1 MPWKNKRMAVFAPW
15 ADQPP
20 LRCLFLKNMVLD
32 AHIGVFPH
40 EQGVTQRIR
49 VSVHYG
55 VDDRTDL
62 EVGPD
67 DLSRTVSYER
77 VVQLVHRIVREGHVR
92 LVETLAERI
101 ASGVLSDDRVRVV
114 RVRIEKLD
122 VFAEIEGVGVEIER
136 RPAS

>member
-1 MPWKNKRMAVFAPW
+1 MAVFAPW

-49 VSVHYG
+49 VSVHFG

-122 VFAEIEGVGVEIER
+122 VFEEIEAVGVEIER
-136 RPAS
+136 RPACV

>member
-1 MPWKNKRMAVFAPW
+1 MAVFAPW

-49 VSVHYG
+49 VSVHFG

-101 ASGVLSDDRVRVV
+101 ASGVLADARVRVV

-122 VFAEIEGVGVEIER
+122 VFDEIEAVGVEIER
-136 RPAS
+136 RPASIPA

>member
-1 MPWKNKRMAVFAPW
+1 MAVFAPW

-49 VSVHYG
+49 VSVHFG

-77 VVQLVHRIVREGHVR
+77 VVQLVHRIVQEGHVR

-101 ASGVLSDDRVRVV
+101 ASGVLADARVRVV

-122 VFAEIEGVGVEIER
+122 VFEEIEAVGVEIER
-136 RPAS
+136 RPACIPS

>member
-1 MPWKNKRMAVFAPW
+1 MAVFAPW

-49 VSVHYG
+49 VSVHFG

-101 ASGVLSDDRVRVV
+101 ASGVLADERVRVV

-122 VFAEIEGVGVEIER
+122 VFEEIEAVGVEIER
-136 RPAS
+136 RPA

>member
-1 MPWKNKRMAVFAPW
+1 MAVFAPW

-122 VFAEIEGVGVEIER
+122 VFAEIEGVGVEIES